1 MEDKDFDIFKKLI
14 LSFGNVI
21 VFNSFRKELTE
32 CYGKKSHKARKE
44 VYDELIIKFKK
55 IIADKN
61 IAYNS
66 CDGFEF
72 LTKTKEQNEKYP
84 NLDIFRYE
92 IRKYSNLRCL
102 FIIDRESEYIY
113 LLGAFIEDDS
123 KKKRKK

>member
-1 MEDKDFDIFKKLI
+1 MEDKDFNTFKKLI
-14 LSFGNVI
+14 ESMGNVV

-32 CYGKKSHKARKE
+32 CYGKKSHKAKKD

-55 IIADKN
+55 MIVDKS

-66 CDGFEF
+66 YDGFK
-72 LTKTKEQNEKYP
+72 LLIKTKEQNEKYP

-102 FIIDRESEYIY
+102 FIIDREREYIY
-113 LLGAFIEDDS
+113 LLSAFIEDDS
-123 KKKRKK
+123 KKKR